1 MSVSDDLSVAID
13 TAHINMILN
22 SKNSNSPIYISVFA
36 TLTICFVGYLLGA
49 NSLWLHLFMV
59 IVGAVLGLKL
69 WFAQIEERNIYMNM
83 HSSIKKQMNALVR
96 QRQMLVRIDAYGNE
110 ITDKWH
116 KEVARFVDSVLLPGM
131 SKSERARVQ
140 ADQVTFNRA
149 LNVLLI
155 WPVADEA
162 KRRNVGNG
170 FDPTMNAREFEAHC
184 ARVLQSHGWQATTTA
199 ATGDQGA
206 DVIAEKKGHRVVLQ
220 AKLYNSPVGNKAVQ
234 EAHSAKFHYKAS
246 AAVVVTNSSFTASAQ
261 QLAQSTG
268 VHLLHH
274 SELPELEMTITDTD
288 DAAQELSHKLALAGF
303 MPGISR

>member
-1 MSVSDDLSVAID
+1 MNVSDDLSVVVD
-13 TAHINMILN
+13 KAHINLILN
-22 SKNSNSPIYISVFA
+22 SQNSNNPLYISVFV
-36 TLTICFVGYLLGA
+36 TLLMCFIVYFLGA
-49 NSLWLHLFMV
+49 ASIWWYVLIV
-59 IVGAVLGLKL
+59 VVGASEGLKL
-69 WFAQIEERNIYMNM
+69 RFKQTEERSIYLNM
-83 HSSIKKQMNALVR
+83 QASIKKQMNALVR

-162 KRRNVGNG
+162 KRRTVGKC

-206 DVIAEKKGHRVVLQ
+206 DVIAEKQEHRVVLQ

-274 SELPELEMTITDTD
+274 SELPELEVMITDTD
-288 DAAQELSHKLALAGF
+288 DAAQELSHKLVLAGF
-303 MPGISR
+303 MPGMSP